1 MTDITSMTDQ
11 IDAVLN
17 DDDGNTL
24 ALDDSYPYGDDDSSL
39 SIDPDDDEVETPS
52 SEEDEVQPQI
62 VVATDASETKAE
74 ARERRTAQVGGLTT
88 DHLVA
93 YTDRDL
99 PWMQLGAKLPDG
111 VTSAEQAARL
121 GGLDFEVDLRPAA
134 FPSAGGQEWMTV
146 PSRFACVR
154 KDTEAFF
161 DFVSKDYT
169 PVQYA
174 EAFAFLDSLSDHG
187 VEYVAAGTPDGF
199 GRQAFIVV
207 QLPEAKTIEL
217 ADKFNRDRTDLYVVA
232 RASHNRTQGLEIAL
246 MGLRDKCM
254 NSIALRSFTTS
265 AVQRWSVRHVGT
277 SPVGRLRE
285 AKLVLGRTKAYADEF
300 SRVATALAESDI
312 LIDEARA
319 LLKTILPA
327 RPRTPDTINKIVGAW
342 QNSSTNGFTDN
353 SWGLLN
359 AVSEYFEWGRPP
371 GLRTPASHFTGAIG
385 GSTQRYINRTAQL
398 LLARR

>member
-24 ALDDSYPYGDDDSSL
+24 SLDDDGYQYGDDDSSL

-62 VVATDASETKAE
+62 VVAIDASETNAE

-99 PWMQLGAKLPDG
+99 PWMQLGAQLPNG

-134 FPSAGGQEWMTV
+134 FPSAGDQGWMTV

-207 QLPEAKTIEL
+207 QRQPQPHPRP
-217 ADKFNRDRTDLYVVA
+217 RDRPHGAPGQVHEQHRPAIVHHQRGTTVVGTTRRDEPRRPLAGGEAGSGTDEGVRRRVLP
-232 RASHNRTQGLEIAL
+232 RR
-246 MGLRDKCM
+246 
-254 NSIALRSFTTS
+254 NSPGR
-265 AVQRWSVRHVGT
+265 VRHPHRRSSSAPQVHPAG
-277 SPVGRLRE
+277 
-285 AKLVLGRTKAYADEF
+285 AAADTRYDQQDRGGLAGVADQ
-300 SRVATALAESDI
+300 RVH
-312 LIDEARA
+312 
-319 LLKTILPA
+319 
-327 RPRTPDTINKIVGAW
+327 PR
-342 QNSSTNGFTDN
+342 
-353 SWGLLN
+353 
-359 AVSEYFEWGRPP
+359 
-371 GLRTPASHFTGAIG
+371 
-385 GSTQRYINRTAQL
+385 
-398 LLARR
+398 